1 MPDVSVNVLDRIAW
15 PLRTERLTL
24 RPLSDDDVDRLL
36 EIRSQPGVSE
46 WITREL
52 STRAD
57 VVDWIEG
64 RRDDAIAIELDRRV
78 IGDVMLRL
86 DDAWSQFEVRA
97 LASGRQAELGWVLDP
112 AEGGRGYATE
122 AVSAVI
128 SVCFEVLRV
137 RRIIAN
143 CFADNIASWRLMER
157 LGMRREG
164 HSVGDSLHRSGR
176 WLDGYSYALLDEE
189 WSRPGD

>member
-52 STRAD
+52 STRAE

-157 LGMRREG
+157 LGMRREA